1 MEVPTASAKIPFVPA
16 SVGPIDEALQR
27 SISSDFTEAPMAAM
41 FLPFAG
47 SSRSD
52 PVFPGAMKERDQGIA
67 SAHASKSEVRA
78 VYAVV
83 SSPHELE

>member
-1 MEVPTASAKIPFVPA
+1 MPTARAKIPFVPA
-16 SVGPIDEALQR
+16 SVGPVEDALQR
-27 SISSDFTEAPMAAM
+27 SISADFTEAPMAAM

-47 SSRSD
+47 SSRSE

-67 SAHASKSEVRA
+67 SAHASKSDVLA